1 MLVKSPLTSVRWH
14 SVKLILKARATPTD
28 LCDFI
33 TAHDRLF
40 FFSPASAAHE
50 NGAVGRKR
58 QGDRDARGE
67 AGVFSAAR
75 SLQSSLCKKF

>member
-1 MLVKSPLTSVRWH
+1 M
-14 SVKLILKARATPTD
+14 KARATPTD
-28 LCDFI
+28 LRDFI
-33 TAHDRLF
+33 TAHDRLSF
-40 FFSPASAAHE
+40 FFPTSGAHE

-58 QGDRDARGE
+58 QGDRDARGK

>member
-1 MLVKSPLTSVRWH
+1 M
-14 SVKLILKARATPTD
+14 KARATPTD
-28 LCDFI
+28 LREFI

-40 FFSPASAAHE
+40 PPPASAAHE

-58 QGDRDARGE
+58 QGDRDARGK
-67 AGVFSAAR
+67 AGVFGAAR